1 MNSDDLLALTRKE
14 LGIPTQVADPLRQS
28 TDASTAMLSAPEW
41 RRLHRAVSELEEGAQ
56 AVGEIPK
63 GYPMPV
69 DWVMRLIHALLPWY
83 TRPLRKH
90 AEHAVDCSRATRD
103 LLAVVIARQQQL
115 ESRLQELEKQQGGG
129 SASTPT
135 STPGAPG
142 A

>member
-14 LGIPTQVADPLRQS
+14 LGIPTQAAGPLHQS
-28 TDASTAMLSAPEW
+28 TDVSTAMLSTPEW
-41 RRLHRAVSELEEGAQ
+41 RRLHREVSELEEGAL

-115 ESRLQELEKQQGGG
+115 EARLNELDRQQG
-129 SASTPT
+129 SVASPT